1 MTVRRP
7 EADGNTRRPKSGLPD
22 SVPHRTLLTLRT
34 AVILFAGL
42 MAGTAIGILTHFVAD
57 NLAEAVLAG
66 IAACAGAINFLHAVI
81 D

>member
-1 MTVRRP
+1 
-7 EADGNTRRPKSGLPD
+7 
-22 SVPHRTLLTLRT
+22 
-34 AVILFAGL
+34 LFAGL